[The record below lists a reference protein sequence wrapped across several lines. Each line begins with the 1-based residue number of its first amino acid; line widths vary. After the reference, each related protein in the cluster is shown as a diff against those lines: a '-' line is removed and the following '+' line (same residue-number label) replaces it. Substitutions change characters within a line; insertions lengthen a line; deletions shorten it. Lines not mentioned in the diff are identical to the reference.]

1 MDLSVKYLGLTLK
14 NPVIVGSSGLTNS
27 VEKIKELEKHGAAA
41 VVLKSLFEEQILFQ
55 ADNANSNNDYDYP
68 EAADYIKAYAKD
80 SAIADYLALIK
91 DAKKE
96 VNIPIIASINCVTTG
111 EWVSFAKKF
120 EEAGADAIELNIS
133 LLPSNIDVTSAENE
147 KKYFDIIDAV
157 KKTVNI
163 PIALKMSH
171 FSAGL
176 SNLIQKLSWTKQIDA
191 FVLFN
196 RYYNPDIDINTLK
209 ITSSGVFSTPE
220 DISQSLRW
228 VAILADKIKV
238 DIAAS
243 TGVHDAD
250 GVIKQLL
257 AGAGAVQVVST
268 LYKHG
273 ASHLE
278 SLIKGLEE
286 WMSKNNYNSI
296 EDFKGKVNYES
307 ADNAVAFD
315 RVQFMKYFGG
325 IE

>member
-1 MDLSVKYLGLTLK
+1 MDLSIKYLGLTLK
-14 NPVIVGSSGLTNS
+14 NPIIVGSSGLTNS

-55 ADNANSNNDYDYP
+55 ADTANTNNDYDYP

-80 SAIADYLALIK
+80 SAIADYLSLIK

-133 LLPSNIDVTSAENE
+133 LLPSNIEVSSADNE

-163 PIALKMSH
+163 PVALKMSH

-196 RYYNPDIDINTLK
+196 LYYNPDIDINTLK

-228 VAILADKIKV
+228 VAILSDKIKV

-278 SLIKGLEE
+278 TLIKGLED
-286 WMSKNNYNSI
+286 WMTKNNYNSI

-307 ADNAVAFD
+307 AENAVAFD

>member
-55 ADNANSNNDYDYP
+55 ADNAHANNDYDYP

-80 SAIADYLALIK
+80 SAIADYLSLIK

-96 VNIPIIASINCVTTG
+96 VNIPVIASINCVTTG

-133 LLPSNIDVTSAENE
+133 LLPSNIEVDSATNE

-163 PIALKMSH
+163 PVALKMSH

-278 SLIKGLEE
+278 TLIKGLEE
-286 WMSKNNYNSI
+286 WMTKNNYKSI

>member
-55 ADNANSNNDYDYP
+55 ADNAHNNNDYDYP

-80 SAIADYLALIK
+80 SAIADYLTLIK

-96 VNIPIIASINCVTTG
+96 VNIPIIASINCVTKG

-133 LLPSNIDVTSAENE
+133 LLPSNIDVSSADNE
-147 KKYFDIIDAV
+147 KKYFEIIEAV
-157 KKTVNI
+157 KKNVNI
-163 PIALKMSH
+163 PVALKMSH

-176 SNLIQKLSWTKQIDA
+176 SNLIQKLSWTKQVDA

-228 VAILADKIKV
+228 VAILANKIKV

-243 TGVHDAD
+243 TGVHEAD
-250 GVIKQLL
+250 GVIKQIL
-257 AGAGAVQVVST
+257 AGASAVQVVST

-278 SLIKGLEE
+278 SLISGLEK
-286 WMSKNNYNSI
+286 WMTRNNYNSI

-307 ADNAVAFD
+307 AENAVAFD